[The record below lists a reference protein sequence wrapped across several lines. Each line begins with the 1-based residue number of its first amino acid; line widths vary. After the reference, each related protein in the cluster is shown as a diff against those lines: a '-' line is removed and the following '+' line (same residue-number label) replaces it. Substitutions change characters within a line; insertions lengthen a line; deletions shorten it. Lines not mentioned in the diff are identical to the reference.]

1 MFVQKVLHSGLK
13 CISMIKNV
21 IIRILIQA

>member
-13 CISMIKNV
+13 MYFND
-21 IIRILIQA
+21 